1 MYNDVFFDIILVGE
15 IMKEYLYDYIE
26 EIDEIIDHKKVS
38 DEVLSNHLIKISFFQ
53 HERQIHL
60 LVTLAYAL
68 MCIISLIVSLRYIVF
83 CVVGLILAIFLIFYV
98 RHYFNLE
105 DGVQYLYKQYDTLKK
120 LNNNK

>member
-1 MYNDVFFDIILVGE
+1 
-15 IMKEYLYDYIE
+15 MKEYLYDYIE